1 MTSSSSSVPD
11 RRADR
16 WRGIGTS
23 IFTEMTELARA
34 RGAVNLAQGFPDFLG
49 PERLLAAVESHL
61 RTSHHQYAPG
71 NGEERLRRAVA
82 RFVARGTGVAR
93 DPATEVT
100 ITTGATEGVY
110 AAIQAFVNPGD
121 RVVCFEPL
129 YDSYAQDIQAAGGVV
144 VPIRLHAPD
153 TAPGNG
159 GWAVDWA
166 ELDAAVAAGFRLLI
180 LNSPH
185 NPTGKVFGDDE
196 LERIADAVLAADA
209 VALCDEVYEGM
220 TYDGAVHRSLSAI
233 ERVRHLVVRVSSAA
247 KTFGFTGFKIGWVT
261 APADLTVA
269 VRLAHQ
275 STVFSNVPF
284 LQTAIAEVLDDEAWL
299 DGYLV
304 ELRRSY
310 QAKRDFL
317 RQALIDAGFAVPAVK
332 GTYFLMAG
340 FAGLSSDGDVAFA
353 RHLID
358 SRRIAAIPPSVF
370 YERPPERLAW
380 LRFAFCKQD
389 ETLARAAALL
399 RGEPA
404 QKPGA

>member
-82 RFVARGTGVAR
+82 RFVARGTGIER

-144 VPIRLHAPD
+144 VPVRLHAPD
-153 TAPGNG
+153 TALGNG
-159 GWAVDWA
+159 GWAIDWA

-220 TYDGAVHRSLSAI
+220 TYDGTVHRSLSAI
-233 ERVRHLVVRVSSAA
+233 ERVGHLVVRVSSAA

-269 VRLAHQ
+269 VRLSHQ

-299 DGYLV
+299 AGYLA
-304 ELRRSY
+304 ELRRTY

-340 FAGLSSDGDVAFA
+340 FAALSSDGDVGFA

-358 SRRIAAIPPSVF
+358 SRRVAAIPPSVF

>member
-82 RFVARGTGVAR
+82 RFVARGTGIER

-144 VPIRLHAPD
+144 VPVRLHAPD
-153 TAPGNG
+153 TALGNG
-159 GWAVDWA
+159 GWAIDWA

-220 TYDGAVHRSLSAI
+220 TYDGTVHRSLSAI
-233 ERVRHLVVRVSSAA
+233 ERVGHLVVRVSSAA

-269 VRLAHQ
+269 VRLSHQ

-299 DGYLV
+299 AGYLA
-304 ELRRSY
+304 ELRRTY

-340 FAGLSSDGDVAFA
+340 FAGLSSDGDVGFA

-358 SRRIAAIPPSVF
+358 SRRVAAIPPSVF

>member
-1 MTSSSSSVPD
+1 MSSSPPSRSD
-11 RRADR
+11 RRAHR
-16 WRGIGTS
+16 WAGIGTS

-49 PERLLAAVESHL
+49 PARLLDAVAAHV

-71 NGEERLRRAVA
+71 TGEPALRRAVA
-82 RFVARGTGVAR
+82 RLVARGTGVER

-129 YDSYAQDIQAAGGVV
+129 YDSYAQDIAAAGGIV

-153 TAPGNG
+153 TAQGNG
-159 GWAVDWA
+159 GWAVDWD
-166 ELDAAVAAGFRLLI
+166 ELDAATGAGFRLLI

-185 NPTGKVFGDDE
+185 NPTGKVFTDDE

-220 TYDGAVHRSLSAI
+220 TYDGTEHRSLSSI

-261 APADLTVA
+261 APAELTIA
-269 VRLAHQ
+269 VRLSHQ

-299 DGYLV
+299 AGYLG
-304 ELRRSY
+304 ELRTTY

-317 RQALIDAGFAVPAVK
+317 RQALVDAGFVVPAVK

-353 RHLID
+353 RQLID
-358 SRRIAAIPPSVF
+358 SRQIAAIPPSVF
-370 YERPPERLAW
+370 YERPPERLPW

-389 ETLARAAALL
+389 ATLARAAALL
-399 RGEPA
+399 RG
-404 QKPGA
+404 QNPGA